1 MLTDP
6 DFRELVTLPLPT
18 QVLRA
23 FIRSGYTSVGEAC
36 GLSVDQISSL
46 CGIHRQ
52 KATSVLEILQNYS
65 KLVVFGSVGS
75 TARDLFQPHT
85 ALELLKLEGH
95 KVGDEISGSST
106 DSGHIV
112 SMCKSFDD
120 LLDGGFPCG
129 RITEVCGQPGIGKTQ
144 FCLQTCLTVQ
154 LPKWCSGLSG
164 EAVFIDTEG
173 SFMTKR
179 LFQMAESLAD
189 HCNKRIVPE
198 LRKLLTSLG
207 RESADTVEDSQ
218 YAKALASLPTPEKLL
233 RGVHYIR
240 CTDYLQLLAAARRLQ
255 DFCRYHP
262 DVRLIVVDSIAL
274 PFRYEFDC
282 APQRN
287 RLLAALSQ
295 VLLSVAGSQN
305 AAVIVTNQITTRFNA
320 IDCRD
325 APFNESVGNQLVPAL
340 GDSWGHICSIRLL
353 LERSSDGG
361 GQTAKLLKHPGRPPG
376 TARYQVTADGIRD
389 VF

>member
-1 MLTDP
+1 
-6 DFRELVTLPLPT
+6 
-18 QVLRA
+18 
-23 FIRSGYTSVGEAC
+23 
-36 GLSVDQISSL
+36 
-46 CGIHRQ
+46 
-52 KATSVLEILQNYS
+52 
-65 KLVVFGSVGS
+65 
-75 TARDLFQPHT
+75 
-85 ALELLKLEGH
+85 
-95 KVGDEISGSST
+95 
-106 DSGHIV
+106 
-112 SMCKSFDD
+112 

-179 LFQMAESLAD
+179 LFQMGESLVT

-198 LRKLLTSLG
+198 LKKLLSLSAK
-207 RESADTVEDSQ
+207 ESADTDEGSA
-218 YAKALASLPTPEKLL
+218 YAKVLASLPTPESLL

-240 CTDYLQLLAAARRLQ
+240 CTDYLQLLAATRRLP

-262 DVRLIVVDSIAL
+262 DATVNFAKLRLQVRLIVVDSVAL

-282 APQRN
+282 IPQRN

-295 VLLSVAGSQN
+295 ALLSVAGSQN

-320 IDCRD
+320 MDGRD
-325 APFNESVGNQLVPAL
+325 TSFNETGGNQLVPAL

-353 LERSSDGG
+353 LERSFDDR
-361 GQTAKLLKHPGRPPG
+361 GQLAKLLKHPGRPPG
-376 TARYQVTADGIRD
+376 TARYQVTVRLFDFWLCPGDFTTRLTPSQASCLLPFGPATRAS
-389 VF
+389 VTTTSALP